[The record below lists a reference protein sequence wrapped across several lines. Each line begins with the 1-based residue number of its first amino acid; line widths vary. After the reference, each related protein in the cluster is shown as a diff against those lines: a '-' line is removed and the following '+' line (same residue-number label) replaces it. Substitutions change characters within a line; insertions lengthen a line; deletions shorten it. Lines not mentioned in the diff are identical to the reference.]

1 MTEPRK
7 GFNTRSNDNGS
18 VIFHDSTPL
27 VISKGLF
34 VKMYNSSVRLEGLD
48 KEGMKEII
56 KIAFKTKDY
65 EKRDCR
71 EVFDMID
78 EVGENHCFRVHRGFV
93 YDSMALFEREL
104 GKMK

>member
-1 MTEPRK
+1 MTELRK
-7 GFNTRSNDNGS
+7 GFNTRSNDTGS
-18 VIFHDSTPL
+18 VIFYDTTPL

-48 KEGMKEII
+48 KAGMKEII
-56 KIAFKTKDY
+56 KIAFNTRGY
-65 EKRDCR
+65 EKRDCQK
-71 EVFDMID
+71 VFDMID
-78 EVGENHCFRVHRGFV
+78 KVGEDHCFRVHRGYI